1 MRTAGRGELGLA
13 SGENKADDD
22 GTMPPGPHSRSIPCR
37 CAARAGWVIVRPAR
51 AFTLI
56 ELLVVIAIIAIL
68 AGLLLPALS
77 KAKAKA
83 QAIVCMNNLKQLG
96 IISELYA
103 GDHQDRIVS
112 NGAGD
117 RNAGMSW
124 VAGSFEGQLEDNTNT
139 FLLIDPTKSL
149 FGPYL
154 KAMEIYRCPADRSTV
169 TIGNRKVRV
178 VRSYGMNA
186 QVGWDGPIY
195 REQPNPDFRV
205 YKKTGE
211 FIDPSP
217 SGTFVFAEIH
227 ADSICRPFFGLRLT
241 RDSFYHCPAN
251 HHGRNSTLSFAD
263 GHVENHRWLDP
274 RTYAPAKNQSWHGHD
289 LSSPNNPDLRWLRE
303 RATARLR

>member
-1 MRTAGRGELGLA
+1 
-13 SGENKADDD
+13 
-22 GTMPPGPHSRSIPCR
+22 MPPGPNSWLVPCR
-37 CAARAGWVIVRPAR
+37 RAIDARGVIARPVR

-83 QAIVCMNNLKQLG
+83 HAIVCMNNLKQLG

-117 RNAGMSW
+117 RNASPSW
-124 VAGSFEGQLEDNTNT
+124 VAGSFEGQREDNTNS
-139 FLLIDPTKSL
+139 FLLIDPTRSL
-149 FGPYL
+149 FAPYL
-154 KAMEIYRCPADRSTV
+154 KATELYRCPADRSTV
-169 TIGNRKVRV
+169 TIGNRQMRV

-186 QVGWDGPIY
+186 QVGWDGPVY
-195 REQPNPDFRV
+195 REQPNANFRV

-227 ADSICRPFFGLRLT
+227 GDSICRPFFGLRLT
-241 RDSFYHCPAN
+241 RESFYHYPAN
-251 HHGRNSTLSFAD
+251 FHGQNSTLSFAD
-263 GHVENHRWLDP
+263 GHVENHRWRDP
-274 RTYAPAKNQSWHGHD
+274 RTYAPARNQSWHGHD
-289 LSSPNNPDLRWLRE
+289 LPSPNNPDLRWLHE